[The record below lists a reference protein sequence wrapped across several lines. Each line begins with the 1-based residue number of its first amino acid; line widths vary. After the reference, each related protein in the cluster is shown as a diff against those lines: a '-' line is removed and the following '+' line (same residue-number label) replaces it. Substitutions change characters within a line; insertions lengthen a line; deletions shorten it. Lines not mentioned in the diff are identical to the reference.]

1 MFFLFTR
8 RREDYSK
15 HSFWLGK
22 KTFSSSHLEGAKYH
36 IPLPWWWYTNTMQ
49 STQRVLCLL
58 PNFWHCLCKVKSIW
72 AREIGNK
79 KKVSILVFKTF
90 GCTVQ
95 GGMEVNGN
103 SVSYLS
109 ILSNNCMIHKNSLG
123 NRDHNLRCSPPT
135 HKYSVAHKYYCFC
148 FLITLAWKKDLANS
162 LRWIWMSF
170 IWRLTQ
176 VYPPFQGNLW

>member
-1 MFFLFTR
+1 MIH
-8 RREDYSK
+8 K
-15 HSFWLGK
+15 HNAIYA
-22 KTFSSSHLEGAKYH
+22 EG
-36 IPLPWWWYTNTMQ
+36 PLPLAKLLTLFMQ
-49 STQRVLCLL
+49 GQVYLSKRNRKQ
-58 PNFWHCLCKVKSIW
+58 
-72 AREIGNK
+72 K

-176 VYPPFQGNLW
+176 AYPPLQGNLW